1 LDTIANEARI
11 KVVREDSDAP
21 RHWKNFN
28 CKINVS
34 LYLNLFNANGGRI
47 NIEKF
52 DSTLISG
59 EVMSVFMSQVSD
71 IMPGT
76 RFGKTARVPLA
87 FDPIIYDEMAYFKDK
102 FPKYDDPA
110 DFSFQM
116 CMFMMD
122 WVKKTF
128 KLNTADDVKMFM
140 LYIRNSGA
148 KDLAGVLTALEPL
161 SRRMKE

>member
-1 LDTIANEARI
+1 
-11 KVVREDSDAP
+11 
-21 RHWKNFN
+21 
-28 CKINVS
+28 
-34 LYLNLFNANGGRI
+34 
-47 NIEKF
+47 
-52 DSTLISG
+52 
-59 EVMSVFMSQVSD
+59 
-71 IMPGT
+71 
-76 RFGKTARVPLA
+76 
-87 FDPIIYDEMAYFKDK
+87 
-102 FPKYDDPA
+102 
-110 DFSFQM
+110 M